1 MGKLKNEF
9 LANTKVTFSS
19 GEVHFDEKGI
29 AEVEPDELYQEVL
42 QIPNFYAVNEEG
54 ETVPKEEPKKEAT
67 EEEETE
73 EKEEPKKP
81 KAPTIDP
88 DDYKEKELDEKAK
101 ELEIPE
107 EDYPKSGTKAV
118 KAAAINAFLAE
129 NN

>member
-1 MGKLKNEF
+1 MGKLQNTF

-19 GEVHFDEKGI
+19 GEVQFDEKGI

-42 QIPNFYAVNEEG
+42 KIDNFFAIDEEG
-54 ETVPKEEPKKEAT
+54 EVVPKEEDTKE
-67 EEEETE
+67 EVEGEDE
-73 EKEEPKKP
+73 EEPKKP
-81 KAPTIDP
+81 KAPTINP

-107 EDYPKSGTKAV
+107 DDYPKSGNKAL

>member
-1 MGKLKNEF
+1 MGKLQNIF

-19 GEVHFDEKGI
+19 GEVQFDEKGI

-42 QIPNFYAVNEEG
+42 KIDNFNAIDEDGKV
-54 ETVPKEEPKKEAT
+54 VPKPKNEDKED
-67 EEEETE
+67 
-73 EKEEPKKP
+73 EKEEEVKS

-88 DDYKEKELDEKAK
+88 KNFTEKQLDEKAE

-107 EDYPKSGTKAV
+107 EDYPKSGNKGT